1 MARRFPRDPQQ
12 LALAAGPAVAGCV
25 GMGLGARALVRRL
38 PVGGPLVRAA
48 VAYAGTRA
56 LGAARLRL

>member
-1 MARRFPRDPQQ
+1 
-12 LALAAGPAVAGCV
+12 
-25 GMGLGARALVRRL
+25 MGLGARALVRRL

-56 LGAARLRL
+56 LGDGAPAPLISASAAGVSVRTGS